1 MTPHWTW
8 HLLTVVMVLAVP
20 SLPQLAIPRD
30 GDGHGGGHGGGGHG
44 GGGHGGGGYS
54 GGGSGYGDHG
64 GGYGGHGGGGGGYGG
79 HGGGGGGYGGHGGGG
94 GGGYGGGGGHGGGG
108 YNPSPCHPQTITK
121 YNTVYKDRK
130 AEIVNNVEVRN
141 PKPHVKKVVETRYT
155 TLRYPVFIT
164 QVIKPLLTQ
173 VETKV
178 RPMFFT
184 KTINRYTT
192 VKFTVTG
199 IGQVTITTVKFEKE
213 YITRCMKKGYGHR
226 RDASDGP
233 EVRESI
239 EPDAT
244 TRPTYSTRPAPPPG
258 IPYDAPWSKNVRP
271 PIYTP
276 KEREIDPAGALAAQE
291 TLSPDRPG
299 FVRPN
304 RPIRPFRPSPP
315 RPVGPPGPFGLFGAL
330 AQFGDSLTGSQRDY
344 GSQPNL
350 PHPPLTRP
358 PVAVIG

>member
-1 MTPHWTW
+1 MDTVVDTAAVD
-8 HLLTVVMVLAVP
+8 TAAVDTAAEATAEEEVVMVIMVEVMVDMAV
-20 SLPQLAIPRD
+20 AEEGMVDMAVAEEAMVDMAAAAGVATEEEGDTGEGGTIPPPATPR
-30 GDGHGGGHGGGGHG
+30 
-44 GGGHGGGGYS
+44 
-54 GGGSGYGDHG
+54 
-64 GGYGGHGGGGGGYGG
+64 
-79 HGGGGGGYGGHGGGG
+79 
-94 GGGYGGGGGHGGGG
+94 
-108 YNPSPCHPQTITK
+108 PSPSIT
-121 YNTVYKDRK
+121 
-130 AEIVNNVEVRN
+130 
-141 PKPHVKKVVETRYT
+141 PCTRIARRRSST
-155 TLRYPVFIT
+155 MYPVFIT